1 MWGVIG
7 GGPSSRQHACKGP
20 CTRSVQGVSSQQG
33 FTRGRLAR
41 APRLARERTVRIFLH
56 VDALVGSLHQDHT
69 LHEDSLHQDP
79 PTSPA
84 PTPPKHCTP
93 PINTCTTGGGHV
105 FIWNRGGG
113 RMHEGRAR
121 VHGDSCKAL
130 QGSCKAHVRLLK
142 TLEGCARPDGALRD
156 SCKARRGRAKACETR
171 VRTSRCHGKP
181 RRAPQASCKARRSR
195 ARPRGTRARLDGAAH
210 HHGGLVQEPREAT
223 AGRARPRRPR
233 AKPRTAPGGN
243 GARPCERRGHL

>member
-1 MWGVIG
+1 MG
-7 GGPSSRQHACKGP
+7 GSQQSATRVQGAVHEECAGCELTAGFHTRTSCTSTAS
-20 CTRSVQGVSSQQG
+20 CTRAHC
-33 FTRGRLAR
+33 THLLAR
-41 APRLARERTVRIFLH
+41 GCLGGIAAPGPHFARGLLAPGPTHLPCPNPP
-56 VDALVGSLHQDHT
+56 QT
-69 LHEDSLHQDP
+69 LYP
-79 PTSPA
+79 
-84 PTPPKHCTP
+84 P
-93 PINTCTTGGGHV
+93 PINTCTTGGGHI